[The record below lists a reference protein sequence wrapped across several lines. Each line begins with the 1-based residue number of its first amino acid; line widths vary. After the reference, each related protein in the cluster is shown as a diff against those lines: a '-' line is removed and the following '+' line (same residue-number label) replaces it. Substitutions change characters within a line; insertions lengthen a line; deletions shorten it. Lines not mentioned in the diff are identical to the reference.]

1 MDVDIAVSRIRGSA
15 SPEVLLWGSS
25 CVLARRCF
33 PQNLWHKSPTV
44 RGNYL
49 LLPKEAKIRKLHEMS
64 SSVSGSPNWEGLMRK
79 KKKMGREDVTYVSLS
94 TERRWILDRIWRCHL
109 VMIRSRSRRSFVR
122 RDVTF
127 ASQPI
132 VFSFDLKG
140 LVKSLRRSAVLWCFF
155 FLFLDLAWF
164 PPYFTSWARQWPAH
178 ILILSNSTVLHRHT
192 ALSFSMASLRLRCFS
207 CIFGVEDRLSATGTR
222 TLWVADSLHDLNFL
236 FLWPF
241 AVTSAILFARERG
254 RMHVGKMRYRVK
266 IHPRITVK
274 VILYNPATWPV
285 IYTWSFYY

>member
-79 KKKMGREDVTYVSLS
+79 KKKWDVKTWRMYHCQLNVVGFW
-94 TERRWILDRIWRCHL
+94 TEFWRCHL

-155 FLFLDLAWF
+155 F
-164 PPYFTSWARQWPAH
+164 YF
-178 ILILSNSTVLHRHT
+178 
-192 ALSFSMASLRLRCFS
+192 
-207 CIFGVEDRLSATGTR
+207 
-222 TLWVADSLHDLNFL
+222 
-236 FLWPF
+236 
-241 AVTSAILFARERG
+241 
-254 RMHVGKMRYRVK
+254 
-266 IHPRITVK
+266 
-274 VILYNPATWPV
+274 
-285 IYTWSFYY
+285 